1 MRRCRFGSTV
11 AGGEE
16 GGWMGEGKTPRR
28 PQHHDAQARR
38 VVTGVNAAGRSYI
51 ESDELTPHRFVGA
64 GTTKCDLWRFSSL
77 PSEILPGDG
86 IEPGR
91 VQTVPSRG
99 GLVIRLTTF
108 PPDAEWDRAQGYW
121 DSTGRLS
128 TGNADFDDEG
138 IPGLH
143 VTDTVDTLTIV
154 SGELWCVLQDG
165 EVLLR
170 PGDTIVQRGTKHAWS
185 NRTSGVV
192 VALSVMVSAQR

>member
-1 MRRCRFGSTV
+1 
-11 AGGEE
+11 
-16 GGWMGEGKTPRR
+16 MGEGKALGK

-38 VVTGVNAAGRSYI
+38 VVTGVDAAGRSYI

-64 GTTKCDLWRFSSL
+64 GTTKCDLWRFPSL
-77 PSEILPGDG
+77 PSAILPDDG
-86 IEPGR
+86 IDPGR
-91 VQTVPSRG
+91 VETAPPHG

-108 PPDAEWDRAQGYW
+108 PPDDEWDRAQGYS

-128 TGNADFDDEG
+128 TGNPDFDDEG

-143 VTDTVDTLTIV
+143 VTESVDTLTIV
-154 SGELWCVLQDG
+154 SGELWCVLQEG

-185 NRTSGVV
+185 NRTSDVV
-192 VALSVMVSAQR
+192 VALSVMVSAER